1 MIKWRATGKAIK
13 SNGEKTVFYRGDNT
27 DYRIESRTRW
37 IQNNKN
43 DGQRLFTTY
52 VVIKP
57 TEDDADHIVA
67 EKYSLTD
74 AKNFVEE
81 LKNAESFDWEQ
92 EHIC

>member
-1 MIKWRATGKAIK
+1 MMIKWRATGKTIK
-13 SNGEKTVFYRGDNT
+13 ANGEKTVFYRGDNT

-52 VVIKP
+52 VVLLVD
-57 TEDDADHIVA
+57 EVVV
-67 EKYSLTD
+67 EKMSLAD

-81 LKNAESFDWEQ
+81 MTS
-92 EHIC
+92 

>member
-1 MIKWRATGKAIK
+1 MIRWRATGKIVKA
-13 SNGEKTVFYRGDNT
+13 NGEKTVFYRGAGT

-52 VVIKP
+52 VVLLVD
-57 TEDDADHIVA
+57 EVVV
-67 EKYSLTD
+67 EKYSLAD

-81 LKNAESFDWEQ
+81 MTS
-92 EHIC
+92 